1 MTLMNET
8 ASRTV
13 SRSVGPS
20 GERPLVVVRPA
31 RSDDRSA
38 LTSMVER
45 TSDAALWRRFHG
57 AGRRVVERELDRVVR
72 PTDDHRS
79 WVAITADAE
88 IRGTATLATGRD
100 GTTEAAFLVEDA
112 WQRQGIG
119 RTLYAAIAV
128 HAATSGI
135 SQVVG
140 RVQADNERAIRFLR
154 SLGLGAR
161 ATFVGDGEVEVTVP
175 VPPPMARAVDGRA
188 A

>member
-1 MTLMNET
+1 MTVIPST
-8 ASRTV
+8 AMP
-13 SRSVGPS
+13 RSDTAGPALA
-20 GERPLVVVRPA
+20 LVVVRPA
-31 RSDDRSA
+31 RADDGAA
-38 LTSMVER
+38 LAAMVER
-45 TSDAALWRRFHG
+45 ASDDTLWRRFHG

-112 WQRQGIG
+112 WHRQGIG
-119 RTLYAAIAV
+119 RTLYAAIAIQ
-128 HAATSGI
+128 AATSGI

-161 ATFVGDGEVEVTVP
+161 ATFVGDGEVEVIVP
-175 VPPPMARAVDGRA
+175 VPPPVARAVDGRA
-188 A
+188 P